1 VSALAGDAAASSTN
15 AAAINAKNA
24 DRFSIDFRIYSNT
37 PLAAPEL
44 QADILLTPVLRS
56 TMEANPTILKIND
69 FPLHAL
75 QTIATVPHR
84 IAGFG
89 AYLRRGA

>member
-1 VSALAGDAAASSTN
+1 
-15 AAAINAKNA
+15 
-24 DRFSIDFRIYSNT
+24 
-37 PLAAPEL
+37 
-44 QADILLTPVLRS
+44 
-56 TMEANPTILKIND
+56 MEANPTILKIND